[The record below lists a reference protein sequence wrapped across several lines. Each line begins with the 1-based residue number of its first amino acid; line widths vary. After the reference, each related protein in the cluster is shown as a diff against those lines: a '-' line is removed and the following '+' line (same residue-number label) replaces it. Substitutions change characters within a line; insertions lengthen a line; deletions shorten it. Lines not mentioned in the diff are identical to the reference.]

1 MIEGALPRKARQ
13 KYSLRGR
20 AETHHP
26 RPQRAANG
34 LRSLTVIHTKYLL
47 IRLFWNVSAIGTTRA
62 TGGAPERM
70 ESDPRARRRSRL
82 MH

>member
-13 KYSLRGR
+13 KYLLRGR

-47 IRLFWNVSAIGTTRA
+47 IRLFWKVSAIGTTRA
-62 TGGAPERM
+62 TGGRGGHQNEWNLIHAP
-70 ESDPRARRRSRL
+70 DGG
-82 MH
+82 HV